1 MSFERTPYDYE
12 MLRNYNQSGS
22 FNAPPWPTPRS
33 KTDISLQQEWCPNCN
48 RGNVVEGFAPHS
60 FHAAPWPTPRTNFDK
75 ALQNRWCPTCDH
87 PMPPRP
93 SPPHP
98 HPIPPPSPYGNQ
110 PRRGG
115 TNHLMENYAGVMHTP
130 QGVITN
136 PYQACG
142 NTHSSGPAS
151 TPSTR
156 EPIQM
161 PMGAN
166 PPDPLFKGNY
176 ECSGDGTPV
185 KDGCPMPSKR
195 TGNEGCACYE
205 LVGGGMFPF
214 ASPCQCYPNAK
225 DEGSCKQVHESLNNN
240 KSGDVKAVQCFFN
253 GKMEHWD

>member
-12 MLRNYNQSGS
+12 MLRNYNQPGS

-33 KTDISLQQEWCPNCN
+33 NTDIRLQQKWCPNCN
-48 RGNVVEGFAPHS
+48 KGNVVEGFAPDS

-87 PMPPRP
+87 PMPPHP

-98 HPIPPPSPYGNQ
+98 IPPSPYGNQ

-115 TNHLMENYAGVMHTP
+115 TNHLMENYASVMQTP
-130 QGVITN
+130 QGNVRN

-151 TPSTR
+151 MPSTW
-156 EPIQM
+156 EPMQM

-166 PPDPLFKGNY
+166 TTCCCADPAELTCGGKCTRYSTCPQDHYCFKAIDN
-176 ECSGDGTPV
+176 
-185 KDGCPMPSKR
+185 KDGRLPR
-195 TGNEGCACYE
+195 VINEYCE
-205 LVGGGMFPF
+205 
-214 ASPCQCYPNAK
+214 
-225 DEGSCKQVHESLNNN
+225 EGSP
-240 KSGDVKAVQCFFN
+240 
-253 GKMEHWD
+253 